1 MKLPIPV
8 SFKRDRVPG
17 LNGLVGALVG
27 PLIVAVAVCFVA
39 WLVYASFPSM
49 QIIVLLFGINL
60 VMVVGYQLFVGST
73 GIVSF
78 GHVAFMALGAY
89 AGGISAMTVTEKSI
103 FLPELP
109 GILANLELPILPA
122 MAFGG
127 LVAALAALIV
137 AVPLMRLSGAAAS
150 IATLGLLVITNNV
163 LNQATSLTHA
173 PQSIYGIPEV
183 TTLTWVLVA
192 VFAAVLISALYKW
205 SPAGLRSRA
214 VRDDEMAAEASGV
227 HMLAARVWPFVLS
240 AFLTGVGGALYAML
254 LTAFSPQS
262 FYVPQIVVIL
272 AMAIIGGINSISGGL
287 VGALLITLLN
297 EVMRR
302 VESGSSLFGAHLTAP
317 TGISAAVL
325 GVALILMLRWRSE
338 GLFGSFEL
346 QVGNDRRKK
355 PDRPQDSGL
364 VKAPSTP
371 AIESQK

>member
-1 MKLPIPV
+1 MNLPI
-8 SFKRDRVPG
+8 SLERDRVPG
-17 LNGLVGALVG
+17 LRGLVGALVG
-27 PLIVAVAVCFVA
+27 PLIVAALVCLVA
-39 WLVYASFPSM
+39 WVVYDSFPSM

-60 VMVVGYQLFVGST
+60 VMVIGYQLFVGST

-89 AGGISAMTVTEKSI
+89 AGGISAMSVTEKSI

-109 GILANLELPILPA
+109 GFLANLELPILPA
-122 MAFGG
+122 MVFGG
-127 LVAALAALIV
+127 LVAAVIALVV

-163 LNQATSLTHA
+163 LNQATALTHA

-192 VFAAVLISALYKW
+192 VFAAVVISAIYKW

-214 VRDDEMAAEASGV
+214 VRDDEMAAEASGIQ
-227 HMLAARVWPFVLS
+227 MLSARVWPFVLS
-240 AFLTGVGGALYAML
+240 AFLTGAGGALYAML

-287 VGALLITLLN
+287 VGALLITALN

-302 VESGSSLFGAHLTAP
+302 IEGGSSLFGLHLSAP

-325 GVALILMLRWRSE
+325 GVALILMLRWRPE
-338 GLFGSFEL
+338 GLFGSAEL
-346 QVGNDRRKK
+346 QLGRDDRRKPESSK
-355 PDRPQDSGL
+355 GQGL
-364 VKAPSTP
+364 VEVPSGP
-371 AIESQK
+371 AVKSNK